1 MRPDIRPMLA
11 TLTDK
16 PFDDPDWIFE
26 TKWDGFRAVAVVAP
40 GKAKLYSRN
49 GLDISRKY
57 PSICD
62 ALAKIKESA
71 VLDGELV
78 ALDAH
83 GRSRFQ
89 LLQNAER
96 EPTRL
101 LYCVFDL
108 LYLDGKDMR
117 KLSLIER
124 KAALKAILPKSK
136 LLLYSAH
143 VAGRGIKEFEK
154 AKRAGEEGVMAK
166 LASSRY
172 YSGIRTRDWLKV
184 KAHQEQEVVI
194 VGFTAPRRSRKYFGA
209 LLLAVREDGAWAY
222 VGRAGTGFDAAKLRD
237 IYALMVPLITDKK
250 PVAAKVPDEAHTTWV
265 KPKLVA
271 EVKFTEWTTGGEMRH
286 RCFWACAPTRRRVTW
301 SANCRRRNDR
311 LLARR
316 LHEGHEALKVVMLVE
331 LRRPAVLHGPD
342 VSFLRVE
349 MSARWAVHAVRTH
362 FERRLP
368 AIDYKMAGAETLC
381 SNCEKIRLKR
391 STRPSC
397 PRARH
402 REDAPRAG
410 Y

>member
-1 MRPDIRPMLA
+1 MLA

-16 PFDDPDWIFE
+16 PFDNPDWIFE

-57 PSICD
+57 PSIVD

-78 ALDAH
+78 ALDAR

-96 EPTRL
+96 EKVRL

-108 LYLDGKDMR
+108 LYLDGMDTR
-117 KLSLIER
+117 KLKLIER

-143 VAGRGIKEFEK
+143 VARKGIAAFER

-172 YSGIRTRDWLKV
+172 HSGVRTRDWLKV

-209 LLLAVREDGAWAY
+209 LVLAVREDGAWAY
-222 VGRAGTGFDAAKLRD
+222 VGRAGTGFDAARLRD
-237 IYALMVPLITDKK
+237 IHALMAPLFTDKK
-250 PVAAKVPDEAHTTWV
+250 PVVAKVPNERSTTWI

-286 RCFWACAPTRRRVTW
+286 PVFLGLRTDKKA
-301 SANCRRRNDR
+301 S
-311 LLARR
+311 
-316 LHEGHEALKVVMLVE
+316 EVVRE
-331 LRRPAVLHGPD
+331 LPKA
-342 VSFLRVE
+342 
-349 MSARWAVHAVRTH
+349 
-362 FERRLP
+362 
-368 AIDYKMAGAETLC
+368 
-381 SNCEKIRLKR
+381 
-391 STRPSC
+391 
-397 PRARH
+397 
-402 REDAPRAG
+402 
-410 Y
+410 